1 VTCSPGEEMYGWSD
15 GRMDRW
21 VDGRMDRSM
30 DSGVQL
36 VEAMEAIASVHQPK
50 GAPEGAPPR

>member
-1 VTCSPGEEMYGWSD
+1 MYGWSD

-21 VDGRMDRSM
+21 VDGRTDRSM

-50 GAPEGAPPR
+50 GAPGGAPPR